1 MVKSIIMNWSL
12 NDIIQLSYLE
22 FIMYTII
29 VIIVSFIMTL
39 IIIMIIDNDKGDK
52 IQVYKKL
59 GTTKLDIPKSTEIS
73 HTSRRRGN

>member
-52 IQVYKKL
+52 IQVYKKPNE
-59 GTTKLDIPKSTEIS
+59 TKPTEIL
-73 HTSRRRGN
+73 HDRRRGN